1 MEEVG
6 LRGCLHLKGWAQVQK
21 HKWYP
26 AWRMKA
32 IGSGVSFQKQR
43 SWKWDVAQ
51 ILGVNSKRRAMA
63 H

>member
-6 LRGCLHLKGWAQVQK
+6 LRGCLYLRGWVQAQK

-32 IGSGVSFQKQR
+32 IKSRVPFQKQR
-43 SWKWDVAQ
+43 SWKWAMAQ